1 MAFNSDAYIANL
13 VKQGFSRADAV
24 NSARYEAQ
32 AQASIQQ
39 QVAAANALA
48 DKALGKAPAPT
59 SPEALRPTVT
69 IGGAP
74 ASYQPGTSMQPSVT
88 IGGAPAGYQSTV
100 TPNYITGEGVPGTPS
115 YQTPSTFNYITGTG
129 TPATLPKVTVTP
141 KTSPF
146 DAASDAI
153 LANTL
158 KSYGMEGVATTIAQ
172 IRADYPEISSEN
184 LLLLLKNDNRYNAEY
199 NKRFAGNVKLK
210 AAGLPTLDDSSY
222 LKAED
227 EYKKIFTAYG
237 ATTLATKDY
246 YATLIGN
253 RMDAVDVTSRMND
266 AYGLLK
272 ASPWV
277 MNAFKEYYSAI
288 TDGDVLALIL
298 DEKTQLP
305 ILTQKVQ
312 AAQIGGAALA
322 QGLKT
327 SLATAQDLQA
337 SGVTVAGAQAGY
349 STIAQGMTDYEK
361 ILEINAGKD
370 IKTADVQAKLEAS
383 KLKKNASAIKEEQA
397 AIGMEAARFGGS
409 AGRLASK
416 DRATGLI

>member
-32 AQASIQQ
+32 AQAYAAPPAPAYNPLSGITSTPSAPAYNPLSGMTPTPSATP
-39 QVAAANALA
+39 VGKPTYVSDYAAASKAAA
-48 DKALGKAPAPT
+48 DAASAAAAIPPNKAA
-59 SPEALRPTVT
+59 
-69 IGGAP
+69 
-74 ASYQPGTSMQPSVT
+74 
-88 IGGAPAGYQSTV
+88 
-100 TPNYITGEGVPGTPS
+100 
-115 YQTPSTFNYITGTG
+115 
-129 TPATLPKVTVTP
+129 VTP

-158 KSYGMEGVATTIAQ
+158 KSYGMEGIAATIAQ

-210 AAGLPTLDDSSY
+210 AAGLPTLDDASY

-246 YATLIGN
+246 YATLISN
-253 RMDAVDVTSRMND
+253 RMDAVDVTNRMND

-272 ASPWV
+272 QSPWV
-277 MNAFKEYYSAI
+277 MSAFKEYYSAI
-288 TDGDVLALIL
+288 TEGDVLALIL

-305 ILTQKVQ
+305 ILNQKVQ

-370 IKTADVQAKLEAS
+370 VKTADVQAKLEAS
-383 KLKKNASAIKEEQA
+383 KLKKDAKAIKEEQA
-397 AIGMEAARFGGS
+397 AIGMEVARFSGGP
-409 AGRLASK
+409 GRFASK
-416 DRATGLI
+416 DRAQGLI

>member
-13 VKQGFSRADAV
+13 MKQGFTRAEAAS
-24 NSARYEAQ
+24 SARYEAQ
-32 AQASIQQ
+32 AQAYVAANPTSKAAQTYVGTPFGQAGSSAATALGTPFGQAGSGAGTGQGGSIAEDDRLNQIAAQSQQ
-39 QVAAANALA
+39 Q
-48 DKALGKAPAPT
+48 
-59 SPEALRPTVT
+59 
-69 IGGAP
+69 
-74 ASYQPGTSMQPSVT
+74 
-88 IGGAPAGYQSTV
+88 
-100 TPNYITGEGVPGTPS
+100 
-115 YQTPSTFNYITGTG
+115 
-129 TPATLPKVTVTP
+129 LPKVTVTP

-158 KSYGMEGVATTIAQ
+158 KSYGMEGVAATIAQ

-199 NKRFAGNVKLK
+199 NKRFAGNAKLK
-210 AAGLPTLDDSSY
+210 SAGLPTLDDATY

-253 RMDAVDVTSRMND
+253 RMDAVDVTNRMND

-272 ASPWV
+272 QSPWV
-277 MNAFKEYYSAI
+277 MNAFKQYYEAI
-288 TDGDVLALIL
+288 TEGDVLALIL

-305 ILTQKVQ
+305 ILNQKVQ

-327 SLATAQDLQA
+327 SLASAQDLQA
-337 SGVTVAGAQAGY
+337 SGVTVAGAQTGY
-349 STIAQGMTDYEK
+349 SGIAVDMANYEK
-361 ILEINAGKD
+361 LLELGAKKD
-370 IKTADVQAKLEAS
+370 VKTEDVQAKLEAS
-383 KLKKNASAIKEEQA
+383 RLKKTASAIQEERA
-397 AIGMEAARFGGS
+397 AVSTEIARFSGGP
-409 AGRLASK
+409 GRLASK
-416 DRATGLI
+416 DRAQGLI

>member
-13 VKQGFSRADAV
+13 MKQGFTRAEAAS
-24 NSARYEAQ
+24 SARYEAQ
-32 AQASIQQ
+32 AQAYIAANPTS
-39 QVAAANALA
+39 AAANQAA
-48 DKALGKAPAPT
+48 RASTEAYASPFSTAFGGTAPSTELDAARQYASPFSTAFGGTAPT
-59 SPEALRPTVT
+59 F
-69 IGGAP
+69 
-74 ASYQPGTSMQPSVT
+74 
-88 IGGAPAGYQSTV
+88 QSEV
-100 TPNYITGEGVPGTPS
+100 
-115 YQTPSTFNYITGTG
+115 QQQQQ
-129 TPATLPKVTVTP
+129 LPKVTVTP
-141 KTSPF
+141 KTTPF

-158 KSYGMEGVATTIAQ
+158 KSYGMEGIAATIAQ

-210 AAGLPTLDDSSY
+210 AAGLPTLDDATY

-237 ATTLATKDY
+237 ATTLATRDY

-253 RMDAVDVTSRMND
+253 RMDAVDVTNRMND

-272 ASPWV
+272 QSPWV
-277 MNAFKEYYSAI
+277 MNAFKQYYEAI
-288 TDGDVLALIL
+288 TEGDVLALIL

-305 ILTQKVQ
+305 ILNQKVQ

-337 SGVTVAGAQAGY
+337 SGVTVAGAQTGY
-349 STIAQGMTDYEK
+349 SGIAVDMANYEK
-361 ILEINAGKD
+361 LLELGAKKD
-370 IKTADVQAKLEAS
+370 VKTEDVQAKLEAS
-383 KLKKNASAIKEEQA
+383 RLKKTASAIQEERA
-397 AIGMEAARFGGS
+397 AVSTEIARFSGGP
-409 AGRLASK
+409 GRLASK
-416 DRATGLI
+416 DRAQGLI

>member
-1 MAFNSDAYIANL
+1 M
-13 VKQGFSRADAV
+13 KQGFTRAEAAS
-24 NSARYEAQ
+24 SARYEAQ
-32 AQASIQQ
+32 AQAYIAANPTS
-39 QVAAANALA
+39 AAANQAA
-48 DKALGKAPAPT
+48 RASTEAYASPFSTAFGGTAPSTELDAARQYASPFSTAFGGTAPT
-59 SPEALRPTVT
+59 FQSEA
-69 IGGAP
+69 
-74 ASYQPGTSMQPSVT
+74 QQ
-88 IGGAPAGYQSTV
+88 Q
-100 TPNYITGEGVPGTPS
+100 
-115 YQTPSTFNYITGTG
+115 QQ
-129 TPATLPKVTVTP
+129 LPKVTVTP
-141 KTSPF
+141 KTTPF

-158 KSYGMEGVATTIAQ
+158 KSYGMEGIAATIAQ

-210 AAGLPTLDDSSY
+210 QAGLPTLDDATY

-237 ATTLATKDY
+237 ATTLATRDY

-253 RMDAVDVTSRMND
+253 RMDAVDVTNRMND

-272 ASPWV
+272 QSPWV
-277 MNAFKEYYSAI
+277 MNAFKQYYEAI
-288 TDGDVLALIL
+288 TEGDVLALIL

-305 ILTQKVQ
+305 ILNQKVQ

-337 SGVTVAGAQAGY
+337 SGVTVAGAQTGY
-349 STIAQGMTDYEK
+349 SGIAVDMANYEK
-361 ILEINAGKD
+361 LLELGAKKD
-370 IKTADVQAKLEAS
+370 VKTEDVQAKLEAS
-383 KLKKNASAIKEEQA
+383 RLKKTASAIQEERA
-397 AIGMEAARFGGS
+397 AVSTEIARFSGGP
-409 AGRLASK
+409 GRLASK
-416 DRATGLI
+416 DRAQGLI

>member
-13 VKQGFSRADAV
+13 MKQGFTRAEAAS
-24 NSARYEAQ
+24 SARYEAQ
-32 AQASIQQ
+32 AQAYIAANPTS
-39 QVAAANALA
+39 AAANQAA
-48 DKALGKAPAPT
+48 RASTEAYASPFSTAFGGTAPSTELDAARQYASPFSTAFGGTAPT
-59 SPEALRPTVT
+59 FQSEA
-69 IGGAP
+69 
-74 ASYQPGTSMQPSVT
+74 QQ
-88 IGGAPAGYQSTV
+88 Q
-100 TPNYITGEGVPGTPS
+100 
-115 YQTPSTFNYITGTG
+115 QQ
-129 TPATLPKVTVTP
+129 LPKVTVTP
-141 KTSPF
+141 KTTPF

-158 KSYGMEGVATTIAQ
+158 KSYGMEGIAATIAQ

-210 AAGLPTLDDSSY
+210 QAGLPTLDDATY

-237 ATTLATKDY
+237 ATTLATRDY

-253 RMDAVDVTSRMND
+253 RMDAVDVTNRMND

-272 ASPWV
+272 QSPWV
-277 MNAFKEYYSAI
+277 MNAFKQYYEAI
-288 TDGDVLALIL
+288 TEGDVLALIL

-305 ILTQKVQ
+305 ILNQKVQ

-337 SGVTVAGAQAGY
+337 SGVTVAGAQTGY
-349 STIAQGMTDYEK
+349 SGIAVDMANYEK
-361 ILEINAGKD
+361 LLELGAKKD
-370 IKTADVQAKLEAS
+370 VKTEDVQAKLEAS
-383 KLKKNASAIKEEQA
+383 RLKKTASAIQEERA
-397 AIGMEAARFGGS
+397 AVSTEIARFSGGP
-409 AGRLASK
+409 GRLASK
-416 DRATGLI
+416 DRAQGLI

>member
-32 AQASIQQ
+32 AQAYAAPPAPAYNPLSGITSTPSATPYNPLSGITSTPSAPAYNPLSGMTPTPAATP
-39 QVAAANALA
+39 VGKPTYVSDYAAASKAAA
-48 DKALGKAPAPT
+48 DAASAAAAIPPNKAA
-59 SPEALRPTVT
+59 
-69 IGGAP
+69 
-74 ASYQPGTSMQPSVT
+74 
-88 IGGAPAGYQSTV
+88 
-100 TPNYITGEGVPGTPS
+100 
-115 YQTPSTFNYITGTG
+115 
-129 TPATLPKVTVTP
+129 VTP

-158 KSYGMEGVATTIAQ
+158 KSYGMSGVAATIAQ

-199 NKRFAGNVKLK
+199 NKRFAGNAKLK

-237 ATTLATKDY
+237 ATTLATRDY

-253 RMDAVDVTSRMND
+253 RMDAVDVTNRMND
-266 AYGLLK
+266 AYALLK

-305 ILTQKVQ
+305 ILNQKVQ

-337 SGVTVAGAQAGY
+337 SNVTVAQAQAGY

-383 KLKKNASAIKEEQA
+383 RLKKTASAIKEEQA

>member
-32 AQASIQQ
+32 AQAYAAPPAPAYNPLSGITSTPSAPPYNPLSGITPTPSAPAYNPLSGITSTPSATP
-39 QVAAANALA
+39 VGKPTYVSDYAAASKAAA
-48 DKALGKAPAPT
+48 DAASAAAAIPPNKAA
-59 SPEALRPTVT
+59 
-69 IGGAP
+69 
-74 ASYQPGTSMQPSVT
+74 
-88 IGGAPAGYQSTV
+88 
-100 TPNYITGEGVPGTPS
+100 
-115 YQTPSTFNYITGTG
+115 
-129 TPATLPKVTVTP
+129 VTP

-158 KSYGMEGVATTIAQ
+158 KSYGMEGVAATIAQ

-199 NKRFAGNVKLK
+199 LKRFAGNAKLK
-210 AAGLPTLDDSSY
+210 AAGLPTLDDASY

-237 ATTLATKDY
+237 ATTLATRDY
-246 YATLIGN
+246 YATLISN
-253 RMDAVDVTSRMND
+253 RMDAVDVTNRMND

-272 ASPWV
+272 QSPWV
-277 MNAFKEYYSAI
+277 MSAFKEYYSAI
-288 TDGDVLALIL
+288 TEGDVLALIL

-305 ILTQKVQ
+305 ILNQKVQ

-327 SLATAQDLQA
+327 SLAGAQDLQA

-370 IKTADVQAKLEAS
+370 VKTADVQAKLEAS
-383 KLKKNASAIKEEQA
+383 KLKKNAAAIKEEQA

>member
-1 MAFNSDAYIANL
+1 MAT
-13 VKQGFSRADAV
+13 KPK
-24 NSARYEAQ
+24 
-32 AQASIQQ
+32 
-39 QVAAANALA
+39 LA
-48 DKALGKAPAPT
+48 
-59 SPEALRPTVT
+59 PTVT

-74 ASYQPGTSMQPSVT
+74 AGYKPVASVQPTVT
-88 IGGAPAGYQSTV
+88 IGGAPAGYKPTTSMQPTV
-100 TPNYITGEGVPGTPS
+100 TIGGAPAGYTETTTPNYITGQGVPGSPAYQAPATPNYITGEAVSQPGV
-115 YQTPSTFNYITGTG
+115 
-129 TPATLPKVTVTP
+129 LPKVTVTP

-158 KSYGMEGVATTIAQ
+158 KSYGMEGVAATIAQ

-184 LLLLLKNDNRYNAEY
+184 LMLLLKNDSRYNAEY

-210 AAGLPTLDDSSY
+210 AAGLPTLDDASY

-272 ASPWV
+272 QSPWV
-277 MNAFKEYYSAI
+277 MNAFKQYYEAI
-288 TDGDVLALIL
+288 TEGDVLALIL

-305 ILTQKVQ
+305 IITQKVQ

-327 SLATAQDLQA
+327 SLASAQDLQA
-337 SGVTVAGAQAGY
+337 SGVTVAGAQTGY
-349 STIAQGMTDYEK
+349 SGIAVDMANYEK
-361 ILEINAGKD
+361 LLELGAKKD
-370 IKTADVQAKLEAS
+370 VKTEDVQAKLEAS
-383 KLKKNASAIKEEQA
+383 RLKKTASAIQEERA
-397 AIGMEAARFGGS
+397 AVSTEIARFSGGP
-409 AGRLASK
+409 GRLASK
-416 DRATGLI
+416 DRAQGLI

>member
-32 AQASIQQ
+32 AQAYAAPPAPAYNPLSGITSTPSAPAYNPLSGMTPTPSATP
-39 QVAAANALA
+39 VGKPTYVSDYAAASKAAA
-48 DKALGKAPAPT
+48 DAASAAAAIPPNKA
-59 SPEALRPTVT
+59 
-69 IGGAP
+69 
-74 ASYQPGTSMQPSVT
+74 
-88 IGGAPAGYQSTV
+88 
-100 TPNYITGEGVPGTPS
+100 
-115 YQTPSTFNYITGTG
+115 
-129 TPATLPKVTVTP
+129 TVTP

-158 KSYGMEGVATTIAQ
+158 KSYGMEGIAATIAQ

-210 AAGLPTLDDSSY
+210 AAGLPTLDDASY

-246 YATLIGN
+246 YATLISN
-253 RMDAVDVTSRMND
+253 RMDAVDVTNRMND

-272 ASPWV
+272 QSPWV
-277 MNAFKEYYSAI
+277 MSAFKEYYSAI
-288 TDGDVLALIL
+288 TEGDVLALIL

-305 ILTQKVQ
+305 ILNQKVQ

-370 IKTADVQAKLEAS
+370 VKTADVQAKLEAS
-383 KLKKNASAIKEEQA
+383 KLKKDAKAIKEEQA
-397 AIGMEAARFGGS
+397 AIGMEVARFSGGP
-409 AGRLASK
+409 GRFASK
-416 DRATGLI
+416 DRAQGLI

>member
-1 MAFNSDAYIANL
+1 MGVLEDYAY
-13 VKQGFSRADAV
+13 
-24 NSARYEAQ
+24 
-32 AQASIQQ
+32 QQ
-39 QVAAANALA
+39 KLNAA
-48 DKALGKAPAPT
+48 KKVTTPT
-59 SPEALRPTVT
+59 STLQPT
-69 IGGAP
+69 
-74 ASYQPGTSMQPSVT
+74 VT
-88 IGGAPAGYQSTV
+88 IGGAPAGYQPIVTLQPTATV
-100 TPNYITGEGVPGTPS
+100 GGAPASYQPTTTPNFITGEGVPGVKLAPAPT
-115 YQTPSTFNYITGTG
+115 TVSTTV
-129 TPATLPKVTVTP
+129 PATGASVIENYRLDQIAKELPKVTVTP

-199 NKRFAGNVKLK
+199 LKRFAGNAKLK
-210 AAGLPTLDDSSY
+210 AAGLPTLDDATY

-237 ATTLATKDY
+237 ATTLANKDY

-266 AYGLLK
+266 AYALLK

-277 MNAFKEYYSAI
+277 MSAFKEYYSAV
-288 TDGDVLALIL
+288 TEGDVLALIL

-305 ILTQKVQ
+305 IITQKAQ

-322 QGLKT
+322 QGLKA
-327 SLATAQDLQA
+327 SLATATELQGL
-337 SGVTVAGAQAGY
+337 GVTQAQAQAGY

-383 KLKKNASAIKEEQA
+383 KLKKNAQAIKEEQM

>member
-1 MAFNSDAYIANL
+1 MAFNSDAYIADL
-13 VKQGFSRADAV
+13 MKKGFTRAEAAS
-24 NSARYEAQ
+24 SARYEAQ
-32 AQASIQQ
+32 AQAYFT
-39 QVAAANALA
+39 ANPT
-48 DKALGKAPAPT
+48 APGAN
-59 SPEALRPTVT
+59 EALRKSTESYASPFSTAF
-69 IGGAP
+69 GGTA
-74 ASYQPGTSMQPSVT
+74 
-88 IGGAPAGYQSTV
+88 
-100 TPNYITGEGVPGTPS
+100 
-115 YQTPSTFNYITGTG
+115 PSTELDAARQYASPFSTAFGGTAP
-129 TPATLPKVTVTP
+129 TFQSEVAQKPTELPKVTVTP

-158 KSYGMEGVATTIAQ
+158 KSYGMEGVAQTIAQ

-184 LLLLLKNDNRYNAEY
+184 LMLLLKNDSRYNAEY

-210 AAGLPTLDDSSY
+210 QAGLPTLDDASY

-253 RMDAVDVTSRMND
+253 RMDAVDVTNRMND

-272 ASPWV
+272 QSPWV
-277 MNAFKEYYSAI
+277 MSAFKQYYEAI
-288 TDGDVLALIL
+288 TEGDVLALIL

-305 ILTQKVQ
+305 IITQKVQ

-327 SLATAQDLQA
+327 SLASAQDLQA

-370 IKTADVQAKLEAS
+370 VKTADVQAKLEAS
-383 KLKKNASAIKEEQA
+383 KLKKTASAIKEEQMA
-397 AIGMEAARFGGS
+397 VGTEIARFGGS

-416 DRATGLI
+416 DRAQGLI

>member
-1 MAFNSDAYIANL
+1 
-13 VKQGFSRADAV
+13 
-24 NSARYEAQ
+24 
-32 AQASIQQ
+32 
-39 QVAAANALA
+39 
-48 DKALGKAPAPT
+48 
-59 SPEALRPTVT
+59 
-69 IGGAP
+69 
-74 ASYQPGTSMQPSVT
+74 
-88 IGGAPAGYQSTV
+88 
-100 TPNYITGEGVPGTPS
+100 
-115 YQTPSTFNYITGTG
+115 
-129 TPATLPKVTVTP
+129 
-141 KTSPF
+141 
-146 DAASDAI
+146 
-153 LANTL
+153 
-158 KSYGMEGVATTIAQ
+158 MEGIAATIAQ

-210 AAGLPTLDDSSY
+210 AAGLPTLDDASY

-246 YATLIGN
+246 YATLISN
-253 RMDAVDVTSRMND
+253 RMDAVDVTNRMND

-272 ASPWV
+272 QSPWV
-277 MNAFKEYYSAI
+277 MSAFKEYYSAI
-288 TDGDVLALIL
+288 TEGDVLALIL

-305 ILTQKVQ
+305 ILNQKVQ

-370 IKTADVQAKLEAS
+370 VKTADVQAKLEAS
-383 KLKKNASAIKEEQA
+383 KLKKDAKAIKEEQA
-397 AIGMEAARFGGS
+397 AIGMEVARFSGGP
-409 AGRLASK
+409 GRFASK
-416 DRATGLI
+416 DRAQGLI

>member
-1 MAFNSDAYIANL
+1 MTPTPSATPVGKPTYVSDYAAAS
-13 VKQGFSRADAV
+13 KAAADA
-24 NSARYEAQ
+24 
-32 AQASIQQ
+32 AS
-39 QVAAANALA
+39 AAAAIPPNKAAA
-48 DKALGKAPAPT
+48 DAASAAAAIPPNKAA
-59 SPEALRPTVT
+59 
-69 IGGAP
+69 
-74 ASYQPGTSMQPSVT
+74 
-88 IGGAPAGYQSTV
+88 
-100 TPNYITGEGVPGTPS
+100 
-115 YQTPSTFNYITGTG
+115 
-129 TPATLPKVTVTP
+129 VTP

-158 KSYGMEGVATTIAQ
+158 KSYGMEGIAATIAQ

-210 AAGLPTLDDSSY
+210 AAGLPTLDDASY

-246 YATLIGN
+246 YATLISN
-253 RMDAVDVTSRMND
+253 RMDAVDVTNRMND

-272 ASPWV
+272 QSPWV
-277 MNAFKEYYSAI
+277 MSAFKEYYSAI
-288 TDGDVLALIL
+288 TEGDVLALIL

-305 ILTQKVQ
+305 ILNQKVQ

-370 IKTADVQAKLEAS
+370 VKTADVQAKLEAS
-383 KLKKNASAIKEEQA
+383 KLKKDAKAIKEEQA
-397 AIGMEAARFGGS
+397 AIGMEVARFSGGP
-409 AGRLASK
+409 GRFASK
-416 DRATGLI
+416 DRAQGLI